1 VLVRV
6 QVQVQVWVAVPL
18 FVAAVVVAYYNRST
32 TKQECT
38 ECKQIVK
45 ILENER
51 WHESWV
57 YGLPNNMCHFVT
69 VQCGLEALN

>member
-1 VLVRV
+1 VLVLV
-6 QVQVQVWVAVPL
+6 LVLFVVVVSLFVVAV
-18 FVAAVVVAYYNRST
+18 AAYYNPLA
-32 TKQECT
+32 TKQLCT
-38 ECKQIVK
+38 QCKQIVK

-69 VQCGLEALN
+69 VQCGFEALN

>member
-1 VLVRV
+1 VLV
-6 QVQVQVWVAVPL
+6 QVQVQAWVVVPL

-38 ECKQIVK
+38 ECKPRVK
-45 ILENER
+45 FLENGQ

-57 YGLPNNMCHFVT
+57 YGLQNNMCHFVT
-69 VQCGLEALN
+69 VQSGLEALN